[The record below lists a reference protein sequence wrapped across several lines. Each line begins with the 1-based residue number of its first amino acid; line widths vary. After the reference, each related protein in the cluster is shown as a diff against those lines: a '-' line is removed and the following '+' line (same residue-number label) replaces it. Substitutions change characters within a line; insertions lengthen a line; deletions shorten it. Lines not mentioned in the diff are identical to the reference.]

1 MPTMIDVTGGFA
13 ILGARSLNHMAI
25 ISKSSEYG
33 LRAALYIAARPVG
46 DYVSIGEMSR
56 EMGISFH
63 FLTKILQKLSQGG
76 LLKSRRGAQGG
87 IALAKPADTI
97 SLLDIVENVDGADLF
112 GGCILGL
119 TGCGVNRPCPLHQHW
134 SRERTRIETMFR
146 KMTLKRLARD
156 MTRDHLRLA
165 DS

>member
-1 MPTMIDVTGGFA
+1 
-13 ILGARSLNHMAI
+13 MAI

-46 DYVSIGEMSR
+46 DYVSIGEMSQKL
-56 EMGISFH
+56 GISFH
-63 FLTKILQKLSQGG
+63 FLTKILQKLTQGG
-76 LLKSRRGAQGG
+76 LLKSRRGAKGG

-119 TGCGVNRPCPLHQHW
+119 VGCGVKRPCPLHQHW
-134 SRERTRIETMFR
+134 SRERTRIEAMFR
-146 KMTLKRLARD
+146 KMTLQRLACETARNQ
-156 MTRDHLRLA
+156 LRLA
-165 DS
+165 D